1 MSEGPLKTDATLGP
15 RPRRPSVPRVRI
27 DRDTCHVFA
36 GDSTPPRASRTL
48 GAPMPPKMLW
58 FRTVVRLAIAP
69 VLVGALL
76 SWLDPQRAQRH
87 GLGAGVGL
95 AVLGAIHLVYWWRP
109 WPATTRRTLAAAAA
123 MVLTN
128 FALIHLLYLRQPLLW
143 LYPALIVG
151 AGMRAPAAVVGV
163 ALLALAAATSMDL
176 EGTLVA
182 RALGP
187 NHAVLLSVV
196 LAGLG
201 MTAVRQ
207 LIAVNADLEAT
218 KAELAELAV
227 ASERERLAR
236 ELHDLLGRTLALI
249 AVKAELASRLSA
261 TNDPSAAAE
270 LRDVQRL
277 ARDAVREVRE
287 AVTGEYTTS
296 VANELEAARQALQA
310 AGIELNVAPGALDIE
325 PTHEATVAWALRE
338 AVTNVVK
345 HSGASRCRIALDAS
359 GGLTVLEI
367 VDDGR
372 GPVGTSAGIGLKG
385 LADRVHALGG
395 TFEAGAHATGGFR
408 LRVELEARAAPSA
421 TEETAP

>member
-1 MSEGPLKTDATLGP
+1 
-15 RPRRPSVPRVRI
+15 
-27 DRDTCHVFA
+27 
-36 GDSTPPRASRTL
+36 
-48 GAPMPPKMLW
+48 MLW

-69 VLVGALL
+69 VWIGALL
-76 SWLDPQRAQRH
+76 SWLDPQRAQNH
-87 GLGAGVGL
+87 GLGAGLGL
-95 AVLGAIHLVYWWRP
+95 AVLGTIHLVYWRRP
-109 WPATTRRTLAAAAA
+109 WPATTRRALAAAAA

-128 FALIHLLYLRQPLLW
+128 FVLIHMLYLRQPLLW

-163 ALLALAAATSMDL
+163 ALLAVAAAASMDL

-187 NHAVLLSVV
+187 NHAVMLSVV

-227 ASERERLAR
+227 AGERERLAR

-261 TNDPSAAAE
+261 TNDPSADAE

-296 VANELEAARQALQA
+296 VAQELEAARQALQA
-310 AGIELNVAPGALDIE
+310 AGIELSVESGALDIE
-325 PTHEATVAWALRE
+325 PVHEATVAWALRE

-345 HSGASRCRIALDAS
+345 HSGASRCHIALDAS
-359 GGLTVLEI
+359 GGVTALEI

-372 GPVGTSAGIGLKG
+372 GSVGTSAGIGLKG

-395 TFEAGAHATGGFR
+395 TFEAGASEAGGFR
-408 LRVELEARAAPSA
+408 LRAELGARAATSA
-421 TEETAP
+421 TEEAAP